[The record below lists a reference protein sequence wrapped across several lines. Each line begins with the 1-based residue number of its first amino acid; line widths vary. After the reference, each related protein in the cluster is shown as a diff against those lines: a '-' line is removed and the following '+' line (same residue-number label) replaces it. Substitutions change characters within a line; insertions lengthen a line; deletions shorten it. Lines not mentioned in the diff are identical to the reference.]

1 MIRLAL
7 KKMLKNK
14 GLTISLFAGILVAV
28 IISCVIPIYSQ
39 GIAHR
44 MLVTQFENYQ
54 NENNIS
60 PATTIISSTLSSFG
74 QSGDD
79 GANDSSVAVNNFN
92 YASNYL
98 NNYFYPKLN
107 MPSMV
112 ESVTLSTSI
121 YQVRNSKAGN
131 NSAITDAFFKA
142 TNNYNGSIEIISG
155 RMPEKADANGY
166 YEVMISRATQEKTK
180 YTVGT
185 VIDVGKTANDLRSDV
200 YIFNVK
206 VVGVFDYIDTPFS
219 TIIDKDN
226 GDEYYLNFDFLYD
239 ELLVN
244 KNLVTYCTWYY
255 AGDFTQINTNNSDE
269 IISAI
274 KDLDLRAKDWGL
286 SSDSVKLPPV
296 SQYEEYYNNFNS
308 VTVLLVLFYAP
319 VLILVIFFIFMISK
333 FIVENDKNEISMLN
347 SRGASR
353 WQILWLYFLQGG
365 SLSIICM
372 IISPFLSL
380 LLADFLG
387 ATSGFLEFGQRAPIK
402 LELSWM
408 VVLFSVLAGVL
419 SVATML
425 IPVYRNAK
433 IEIVQHKNKKKNPV
447 IINVILSIICAFLFC
462 LTGYSY
468 YVLVSQKGGLFT
480 STNSIQ
486 PLAYAFLI
494 SFFVAVA
501 LLFVLVYPLILN
513 FIIKLRQK
521 KWSADKFSAF
531 SRISKLENKEKFIMI
546 FLILTIAIGVFSSIS
561 ARTLNTNMDRNTDY
575 QYPCD
580 IMADLKY
587 YETNNRKFL
596 FDNVEGVEATKIT
609 KGSSPFV
616 NVNRID
622 LDVDLMGI
630 TPDEFSEIV
639 KWDDSIL
646 PKPMSYYMKE
656 MNKDINSCIISK
668 NTAEKLGVKKGDYIS
683 VYVNGYT
690 SRRNVI
696 DAKIIEI
703 VNAWPTYY
711 DTKLDENGD
720 KVNRYLVVL
729 NNKAIDKS
737 EKNPDYSVWM
747 NTDLSIA
754 ELEHLTMEIGAR
766 GDVGERI
773 RVYLDN
779 VINGKQEQYLSQI
792 DSVRQATN
800 GSLTLGFISV
810 IFVCAIGLVVYW
822 VISLK
827 SRMLQI
833 GTMRALGMSFKN
845 IKSMVFLEE
854 ILLCA
859 SAIIVGLVA
868 GIISGYIFS
877 PLLQSAF
884 SEMGQMP
891 PYVITISF
899 NDIFKLLI
907 LVTLLIIISTKA
919 VTYMLKK
926 IKATTAL
933 KLGEE

>member
-74 QSGDD
+74 QSGND

-142 TNNYNGSIEIISG
+142 TNNYDGSIEIISG

-219 TIIDKDN
+219 TMIDKDN

-353 WQILWLYFLQGG
+353 WQILWLYLLQGG

-486 PLAYAFLI
+486 PLAYAFLV